1 MFHFTRQERWSLL
14 ILAVFLLIGMGFD
27 FYQRNFA
34 ASRIHQIPAEQVSFF
49 QVKQQ
54 EIVLKEQINP
64 NTADSEKLQ
73 KLPGVGPGLAEKII
87 SYRRQQGYFAVP
99 EDLRK
104 VSGIGPAT
112 YKKIQPHLTLNE

>member
-1 MFHFTRQERWSLL
+1 MFHFTRQEKWALL

-34 ASRIHQIPAEQVSFF
+34 ASRIHQIPAEQVSLF

-54 EIVLKEQINP
+54 ELVLKEQINP
-64 NTADSEKLQ
+64 NTADSERLQ

-87 SYRRQQGYFAVP
+87 AYRREQGYFVTP

>member
-1 MFHFTRQERWSLL
+1 
-14 ILAVFLLIGMGFD
+14 MGID

-34 ASRIHQIPAEQVSFF
+34 ASRIHQIPAEQVSLF

-54 EIVLKEQINP
+54 ETALQERINP
-64 NTADSEKLQ
+64 NTADSERLQ
-73 KLPGVGPGLAEKII
+73 RLPGIGPGLAEKII
-87 SYRRQQGYFAVP
+87 AYRREKGYFAVP

>member
-1 MFHFTRQERWSLL
+1 MFHFTRQERWTLL

-34 ASRIHQIPAEQVSFF
+34 ASRIHQIPAEQVNFF

-54 EIVLKEQINP
+54 DLVLKEQINP
-64 NTADSEKLQ
+64 NTADSERLQ
-73 KLPGVGPGLAEKII
+73 KLPGVGPELAEKII
-87 SYRRQQGYFAVP
+87 SYRQQQGYFAVP

-112 YKKIQPHLTLNE
+112 YKKIQPHLTLSE

>member
-1 MFHFTRQERWSLL
+1 MFHFTRQERWALL

-34 ASRIHQIPAEQVSFF
+34 ASRIHQIPAEQAGLF
-49 QVKQQ
+49 QTKQR
-54 EIVLKEQINP
+54 EIALSELINP

-73 KLPGVGPGLAEKII
+73 KLPGVGPELAERII
-87 SYRRQQGYFAVP
+87 AYRRQQGYFAVP